1 MSRQTFRGF
10 AALTAL
16 AIVAASAST
25 ESAVARSRHK
35 THKPAPKSEKTEKAA
50 GNSDAAGKPSQL
62 GIYGDWGAYFAK
74 GEKSKTCYVLATPKE
89 RAPAGLNRDPAY
101 IFVSNRPEENVR
113 QELSVIMGFPLKE
126 EGALAEVSGSKFAL
140 IAKGTSAWI
149 KNTAE
154 EAHFIE
160 ALKKGS
166 KLIVKA
172 PSSKGRVTTDSYSL
186 AGLSQALDRIDKE
199 CP

>member
-1 MSRQTFRGF
+1 MSRAFRGLRAAVSLAVA
-10 AALTAL
+10 AALACTTA
-16 AIVAASAST
+16 AN
-25 ESAVARSRHK
+25 SRHR
-35 THKPAPKSEKTEKAA
+35 HRAAKPAPKSEKTEKAA
-50 GNSDAAGKPSQL
+50 GNSEAAGRPSQL
-62 GIYGDWGAYFAK
+62 GIYGDWGAYFAN
-74 GEKSKTCYVLATPKE
+74 GEKSKTCYALATPKDRE
-89 RAPAGLNRDPAY
+89 PSGLHRDPAY

-140 IAKGTSAWI
+140 ITKGTSAWI

-154 EAHFIE
+154 EAHFME

-172 PSSKGRVTTDSYSL
+172 ASSKGHVTTDSYSL
-186 AGLSQALDRIDKE
+186 AGLSQALERIDKE